1 MSAFIT
7 PFGLCQYKVRPFG
20 LSNAPATFQRAINHI
35 TQDLEETSAYLDDL
49 VVTSQ
54 RWEDQLWRFQKL
66 LNRLQEAG
74 LTINLAKST
83 FGRSSVVYLGHVV
96 GDGMVLPKE
105 ANVESI
111 LSFPRP
117 TTRRPS

>member
-7 PFGLCQYKVRPFG
+7 PFGLFQYKVMPFG
-20 LSNAPATFQRAINHI
+20 LSNAPATFQRAINNI

-54 RWEDQLWRFQKL
+54 SWEDHLWCLQKL
-66 LNRLQEAG
+66 LDRLQAAG

-83 FGRSSVVYLGHVV
+83 FGRSSVV
-96 GDGMVLPKE
+96 
-105 ANVESI
+105 
-111 LSFPRP
+111 
-117 TTRRPS
+117 